1 VNTIKVCLRP
11 NANRFKSDSILRE
24 SGKYTVLLSKL
35 VDTFE
40 KMEETKSRLLLTDHL
55 VSLLRTTQCEVID
68 KVIYLIQGK
77 LGPPYEGI
85 ELGLAEKM
93 AIRALAQ
100 SSGKS
105 VTEILAIYRKK
116 GDLGDTAAEALKT
129 KNQDTLFYQ
138 EMTVERVFTTLYK
151 IAKTTGSGSQETK
164 LRLVSRL
171 LNETTSREARYIMKF
186 LMGTLRLGIA
196 DFTVLDSLSI
206 AFTHDKSNRSI
217 LENVYNVSGDL
228 GMVARELAC
237 NGIEAVRSIQITLF
251 KPIRPMLAERAS
263 SIEEGLTRMEGIA
276 GAEYKLDGE
285 RVQIH
290 KGKNNRKDKDKV
302 KDKIGISND
311 GAKVVLFSRRLENI
325 TSHYPDVVE
334 AIRNTNNLKEVIL
347 EGEIVAVDPSTSEYL
362 PFQELMH
369 RRRKYGVEEAMQ
381 SYPVVVNIFDVLYND
396 AKSVTSNPYK
406 KRRQILK
413 ELFKIGN
420 LADNDVTAKTR
431 VRTNARGKGAGKKR
445 SGNKGKLASGEEEGS
460 HGSEARITEKTN
472 AKSNIAV
479 QEKTLL
485 RQDGLSQAEKR
496 VVADDTQYSSR
507 DATADRIQLIT
518 QIMSSDE
525 KEIQKFMDSAI
536 EAGCEGIMLKHRES
550 VYRAG
555 SREYLWI
562 KVKREYRSELADTLD
577 LVIIG
582 ALYGRGRRVG
592 KYGALLL
599 GVYDEKQDLFRSVSK
614 VGTGFT
620 DKHLESFYNS
630 LERFRIAHKS
640 PRVDT
645 RMDQMDVWFEPK
657 IVIEVIASEITLS
670 PAHTAGLNSI
680 REGYGLALRF
690 PKFTGKIRDDKS
702 PEDATTVHELIEAFK
717 RQLKKKSKK

>member
-1 VNTIKVCLRP
+1 M
-11 NANRFKSDSILRE
+11 
-24 SGKYTVLLSKL
+24 LLSKL
-35 VDTFE
+35 VDTFD
-40 KMEETKSRLLLTDHL
+40 KMEETRSRLLLTDHL
-55 VSLLRTTQCEVID
+55 VSLLRETQCEFID

-77 LGPPYEGI
+77 LGPSYEGI

-105 VTEILAIYRKK
+105 VTEILAVYRSK
-116 GDLGDTAAEALKT
+116 GDVGDTAREAMKT
-129 KNQDTLFYQ
+129 RNQNTLFSQ
-138 EMTVERVFTTLYK
+138 EMTVDRVFSTLYK
-151 IAKTTGSGSQETK
+151 IAKTTGSGSQEMK
-164 LRLVSRL
+164 LRLVSSL
-171 LNETTSREARYIMKF
+171 LNETTPREARYIMKF

-206 AFTHDKSNRSI
+206 AFTNDKSNRSL
-217 LENVYNVSGDL
+217 LENAYNVSGDL
-228 GMVARELAC
+228 GMVAKELAC
-237 NGIEAVRSIQITLF
+237 NGIESVRSIQITLF

-263 SIEEGLTRMEGIA
+263 TIEEGLNRMEGVA

-290 KGKNNRKDKDKV
+290 KGKDHHRGKV
-302 KDKIGISND
+302 KAGIAD
-311 GAKVVLFSRRLENI
+311 GTRVELFSRRLENI
-325 TSHYPDVVE
+325 TSHYPDVVQ
-334 AIRNTNNLKEVIL
+334 AIRKMDSLKEVIL

-369 RRRKYGVEEAMQ
+369 RRRKYGVEEAIQ
-381 SYPVVVNIFDVLYND
+381 SYPVIVNIFDVLYND
-396 AKSVTSNPYK
+396 AKSVTGYPYRKRRRILSELVEIGDLSDDDGASRDKASSNPK
-406 KRRQILK
+406 EKRANKSRGDRDGGKLGPSAGRASRGL
-413 ELFKIGN
+413 E
-420 LADNDVTAKTR
+420 R
-431 VRTNARGKGAGKKR
+431 VRVID
-445 SGNKGKLASGEEEGS
+445 S
-460 HGSEARITEKTN
+460 
-472 AKSNIAV
+472 V
-479 QEKTLL
+479 
-485 RQDGLSQAEKR
+485 
-496 VVADDTQYSSR
+496 QYSS
-507 DATADRIQLIT
+507 DDTTTKKIQLIT

-525 KEIQKFMDSAI
+525 KEIQGFMDSAI

-577 LVIIG
+577 LVIVG

-599 GVYDEKQDLFRSVSK
+599 AAYDKLQDLFRSVSK

-620 DKHLESFYNS
+620 DQHLESFYNTLES
-630 LERFRIAHKS
+630 LRIGHKS

-670 PAHTAGLNSI
+670 PSHTAGLNSI

-690 PKFTGKIRDDKS
+690 PKFTGKIRDDKG
-702 PEDATTVHELIEAFK
+702 PEDATSVHELIEMFK
-717 RQLKKKSKK
+717 QQLKKQRR

>member
-1 VNTIKVCLRP
+1 
-11 NANRFKSDSILRE
+11 
-24 SGKYTVLLSKL
+24 
-35 VDTFE
+35 
-40 KMEETKSRLLLTDHL
+40 MEETRSRLLLTDHL
-55 VSLLRTTQCEVID
+55 VSLLRETQCEIID

-77 LGPPYEGI
+77 LGPSYEGI

-105 VTEILAIYRKK
+105 VTDILAVYRSK
-116 GDLGDTAAEALKT
+116 GDVGDTAREAMKT
-129 KNQDTLFYQ
+129 RNQNTLFSQ
-138 EMTVERVFTTLYK
+138 EMTVDRVFSTLYK
-151 IAKTTGSGSQETK
+151 IAKTTGSGSQEMK
-164 LRLVSRL
+164 LRLVSSL
-171 LNETTSREARYIMKF
+171 LNETTPREARYIMKF

-206 AFTHDKSNRSI
+206 AFTNDKSNRSL
-217 LENVYNVSGDL
+217 LENAYNVSGDL
-228 GMVARELAC
+228 GMVAKELAC
-237 NGIEAVRSIQITLF
+237 NGIESVRSIQITLF

-263 SIEEGLTRMEGIA
+263 SIEEGLNRMEGVA

-290 KGKNNRKDKDKV
+290 KGKDHHRGKV
-302 KDKIGISND
+302 KAAIAD
-311 GAKVVLFSRRLENI
+311 GARVELFSRRLENI
-325 TSHYPDVVE
+325 TSHYPDVVQ
-334 AIRNTNNLKEVIL
+334 AIRKMDSLKEVIL
-347 EGEIVAVDPSTSEYL
+347 EGEIVAVDASTSEYL

-381 SYPVVVNIFDVLYND
+381 SYPVIVNIFDVLYND
-396 AKSVTSNPYK
+396 AKSVTGYPYRKRRRILSELVEIGDLSDDDGASRDKASSNPK
-406 KRRQILK
+406 EKRASKRRGDRDGGKLGPSAGRASHGL
-413 ELFKIGN
+413 E
-420 LADNDVTAKTR
+420 R
-431 VRTNARGKGAGKKR
+431 VRVTD
-445 SGNKGKLASGEEEGS
+445 S
-460 HGSEARITEKTN
+460 I
-472 AKSNIAV
+472 
-479 QEKTLL
+479 
-485 RQDGLSQAEKR
+485 
-496 VVADDTQYSSR
+496 QYSS
-507 DATADRIQLIT
+507 DDTTTKKIQLIT

-525 KEIQKFMDSAI
+525 KEIQGFMDSAI

-577 LVIIG
+577 LVIVG

-599 GVYDEKQDLFRSVSK
+599 AAYDEHQDLFRSVSK

-620 DKHLESFYNS
+620 DQHLESFYNTLES
-630 LERFRIAHKS
+630 LRIGHKS

-670 PAHTAGLNSI
+670 PSHTAGLNSI

-690 PKFTGKIRDDKS
+690 PKFTGKIRDDKG
-702 PEDATTVHELIEAFK
+702 PEDATSVQELIEVFK
-717 RQLKKKSKK
+717 QQLKKQRSRTF